1 MHTTSPDAYLVTLPP
16 LDPEAHI
23 PRCIR
28 ASDRIDALAIAVLHP
43 RARQHQAAYTAAH
56 FAALEVTSFNGIS
69 SWNGATWSRA
79 VWSSRDIES
88 FWAARAATLGLPDEI
103 LEAIAQVDV
112 KADARGV
119 FHPLAFLLLLATDMA
134 SARHVIALLDQ
145 EQQTWQAVSLA
156 QVLSAALG
164 VEFDH
169 RQMLQHWEETPHGA
183 AQT

>member
-1 MHTTSPDAYLVTLPP
+1 MHTTAPDSLSLPP

-28 ASDRIDALAIAVLHP
+28 ASDRIDALAIALLHP
-43 RARQHQAAYTAAH
+43 RARQHQAAATAAH
-56 FAALEVTSFNGIS
+56 FAALEVTSVNGVS
-69 SWNGATWSRA
+69 SWNGATWSRGI
-79 VWSSRDIES
+79 WLSKDIEA
-88 FWAARAATLGLPDEI
+88 FWAARAATLGLPNEI

-112 KADARGV
+112 KADDRAV
-119 FHPLAFLLLLATDMA
+119 FHPLAFLLLLATDMPA
-134 SARHVIALLDQ
+134 ARRVIKLLHQ
-145 EQQTWQAVSLA
+145 EQQAWEAISLA

-164 VEFDH
+164 VAIDH